1 MHSAQTFLRI
11 VYLTSVDSSNN
22 RIKKQQSQMNIVP
35 KFTELV
41 SWGFYTPGKSS
52 KYKPELNVLINV
64 LKYTK
69 NLACTRFKNDK
80 RKILICGETPAFR
93 TLSLLVKQ
101 RFPQNSNSGYAGQ

>member
-22 RIKKQQSQMNIVP
+22 QIKKQQSQMNIVP

-41 SWGFYTPGKSS
+41 SWGFYTPGKNS

-69 NLACTRFKNDK
+69 TFSMYT
-80 RKILICGETPAFR
+80 I
-93 TLSLLVKQ
+93 
-101 RFPQNSNSGYAGQ
+101 